1 MSNVPIVKVQK
12 KIHNIEKF
20 PVCSINVEEF
30 SPQFSLS
37 LPAAAPTILSSPYS
51 RFFIAVGCD
60 LRHDIAGLTK
70 HILWTES
77 RKCQMASSENAKW
90 AKTKLQEKHTHTR
103 EHERIFWLF
112 HLSTSHFHRLKLTIE
127 LHTWNIFNCQHNH
140 NVTLMILYNLF
151 TIFTTHSFLCMRWT
165 ILMSLCSLLCVW
177 VCVCVPTKTW
187 QIPHIQHYRRPHY
200 WCKRMLLSCRFSV
213 VSLFSRASIST
224 HLNRIIHGNW
234 MSKTRWAPFCVGTKK
249 WIKRAKP
256 NESIKHHLFAFIF
269 SLTLRTISAFYDED
283 SRRLQVLCWP
293 YDEHRAAV
301 YSKWWYIVE

>member
-30 SPQFSLS
+30 SPQFSFS
-37 LPAAAPTILSSPYS
+37 LPAAATPTILSSPYS

-165 ILMSLCSLLCVW
+165 ILMSLCSLLCVS
-177 VCVCVPTKTW
+177 VCVCQPKPGKYHTSNITVDLIIGARECSLAVDSQSYRYSATRPFLPTWTMW
-187 QIPHIQHYRRPHY
+187 
-200 WCKRMLLSCRFSV
+200 
-213 VSLFSRASIST
+213 
-224 HLNRIIHGNW
+224 NW

-256 NESIKHHLFAFIF
+256 NEKHQASSLCFHIF
-269 SLTLRTISAFYDED
+269 SNFANHFGILWWRLTQTSGSLLAI
-283 SRRLQVLCWP
+283 RR
-293 YDEHRAAV
+293 A
-301 YSKWWYIVE
+301 